1 MAYRVRASEMASAPS
16 GRLRWGDLQSEIAA
30 SFTDALTPKPTDLFI
45 ASSSQRSGRD
55 ASPSELATKRL
66 RDAVCSQLSDH
77 PILHAAPSIQVD
89 DSVLA
94 PWTDYRPYQPASFSA
109 GNNPGASEQ
118 PRVRQDKDGSGVT
131 LLTAGASG

>member
-1 MAYRVRASEMASAPS
+1 MAYRVRASEMASVPS
-16 GRLRWGDLQSEIAA
+16 GRLRWGDLRSESAA
-30 SFTDALTPKPTDLFI
+30 SCTDALTPKPADLFI
-45 ASSSQRSGRD
+45 ASSSQRPGRD
-55 ASPSELATKRL
+55 ASPSQVATKRL

-118 PRVRQDKDGSGVT
+118 PRAGQHKDRFGVM
-131 LLTAGASG
+131 LLTARA

>member
-16 GRLRWGDLQSEIAA
+16 GRLRWGNLQWEIAA
-30 SFTDALTPKPTDLFI
+30 SFTDALTPKPADLFI
-45 ASSSQRSGRD
+45 ASSSQRPGRD
-55 ASPSELATKRL
+55 ASPSQVATKRL

-94 PWTDYRPYQPASFSA
+94 PWTDYRPYQ
-109 GNNPGASEQ
+109 Q
-118 PRVRQDKDGSGVT
+118 PRPSLLATVAARAGSRGPGSMGT
-131 LLTAGASG
+131 GPA

>member
-16 GRLRWGDLQSEIAA
+16 GRLCWGALLAESAS
-30 SFTDALTPKPTDLFI
+30 SFTGALTPKSADLFI
-45 ASSSQRSGRD
+45 ASSSPRSGRD
-55 ASPSELATKRL
+55 ASPSKLATKRL

-94 PWTDYRPYQPASFSA
+94 PWTDYRPYRQPRPSLLATIPAPASSR
-109 GNNPGASEQ
+109 GPGRIRTGPA
-118 PRVRQDKDGSGVT
+118 
-131 LLTAGASG
+131 